1 MVLDSKKGSKL
12 MWYIYI
18 YVYIYIYMYVYICL
32 FYFWWINPMYNIKHS
47 KHSLNAS
54 KLMCIFPTKPWF
66 LTGFV
71 LKWVRPPKNNWNIAQ
86 FYASP
91 VAVGW
96 FFPKSFS
103 HTHVFLLRIQLWPNG
118 YEMDMSLS
126 SVKDHRSWPFNSIK
140 TISSPVMYIKLRE
153 TAWNAI

>member
-1 MVLDSKKGSKL
+1 MVLDSNNGSKL
-12 MWYIYI
+12 MCDIYIIIYI
-18 YVYIYIYMYVYICL
+18 YWY
-32 FYFWWINPMYNIKHS
+32 WWINPIYNIKHP
-47 KHSLNAS
+47 LNGS
-54 KLMCIFPTKPWF
+54 KLMCIFTTKPWF

-71 LKWVRPPKNNWNIAQ
+71 LKWVRPPNNNWNMAQ

-91 VAVGW
+91 ADVGW
-96 FFPKSFS
+96 FSPKSFS